1 MKILKVVYFLSVILL
16 TTVSLIN
23 RQENKVFK
31 YKLLTN
37 ELNRLLTISN
47 VNNKQNSNKSL
58 MQNTINDDVERN
70 KYEKVEVSV

>member
-47 VNNKQNSNKSL
+47 VNNKQNLNKSL
-58 MQNTINDDVERN
+58 RQNTIDDDVERN